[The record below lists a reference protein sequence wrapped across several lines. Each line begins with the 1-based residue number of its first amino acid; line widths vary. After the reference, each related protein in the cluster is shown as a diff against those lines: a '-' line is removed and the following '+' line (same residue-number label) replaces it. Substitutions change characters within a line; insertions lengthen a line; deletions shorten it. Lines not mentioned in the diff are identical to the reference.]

1 MRMKWN
7 KCDIYVV
14 RLNPTSELKKS
25 KKQNNNNVNYNNS
38 GTNTDDTYNS
48 AQCYSR
54 PCSICV
60 QKMVKFGVKRVF
72 YSTSDGWQAE
82 RGKCDILEK
91 YNDFKYS
98 YHIGTVQT
106 MWENE
111 DSLYKT
117 KGVLL
122 TELRE

>member
-25 KKQNNNNVNYNNS
+25 KKQNNNNVNYNYS

-82 RGKCDILEK
+82 R
-91 YNDFKYS
+91 
-98 YHIGTVQT
+98 VQT